1 MTPPKRTWSITDFLT
16 DGSLAA
22 LTHALAEL
30 SGCDIT
36 LHTVDGRRIIPA
48 EGTPPWRI
56 VKPDTAAP
64 PLAPLLQAHDTDDP
78 FDDGNGR
85 TVVPLRVGGQAAG
98 AFIVH
103 PTAQVSSVA
112 RQAVVEATHRAAQT
126 ASEFC
131 DENVENRRRTSELSL
146 LLRLSSLLVAA
157 HELDEIVG
165 IALRTAIEVTG
176 ADAGLLHV
184 QTDDADDTLRLR
196 AHLGLSE
203 RFIES
208 FDVLSTDSIID
219 RTALSTN
226 EPLITPRLA
235 QVDGVTLSEW
245 IEEEGLVGMISVG
258 LTFRGQPLGLLRL
271 YTRAEAALGERTRVL
286 LRSIGEQ
293 TSAAL
298 AGVHLVKEQRR
309 QRQMQRH
316 LALAAD
322 IQRRMLPRKP
332 PNVPGIDIAAR
343 YISSRE
349 LSGDFYDLLELH
361 GHLGIV
367 VGDVVGKG
375 IPAALLMAAVRASL
389 RAHATEVY
397 HLDEVIRRVNT
408 ALSHDTHA
416 HEFATLFYGVLDPDS
431 LILTYC
437 NAGHE
442 PSLIVR
448 PSAGEA
454 DAAITTLD
462 AGGMVLG
469 IDPTQDYERATFQ
482 MRRGDLFFACTDGV
496 TEAMNFEDEKFGRT
510 RLHDSLCTLI
520 RQHPDATAE
529 MAVRHVLWDIRRFTG
544 LRPETDDLT
553 IVAIRA

>member
-1 MTPPKRTWSITDFLT
+1 MTPPTRTWSITDFLT

-22 LTHALAEL
+22 LTNALGEL

-36 LHTVDGRRIIPA
+36 LHTVDGRRIVPA
-48 EGTPPWRI
+48 DGMPPWHI
-56 VKPDTAAP
+56 VEPDAAAP
-64 PLAPLLQAHDTDDP
+64 PLAPLLQEHDTDDP
-78 FDDGNGR
+78 FDDEQGR
-85 TVVPLRVGGQAAG
+85 TVVPLRVGGHAAG
-98 AFIVH
+98 AFVVH
-103 PTAQVSSVA
+103 PTDHVSPDA
-112 RQAVVEATHRAAQT
+112 RQAVVEVTHRAAQT
-126 ASEFC
+126 AREFC

-176 ADAGLLHV
+176 ADAGFLHV
-184 QTDDADDTLRLR
+184 QTDDAEDALRLR
-196 AHLGLSE
+196 AHAGLSE
-203 RFIES
+203 RFVES
-208 FDVLSTDSIID
+208 FDTLSTESIID
-219 RTALSTN
+219 RSALRSN

-235 QVDGVTLSEW
+235 DVDGVTLSEW
-245 IEEEGLVGMISVG
+245 VEDEGLVGMISVG

-271 YTRAEAALGERTRVL
+271 YTRSEAALDERTRVL

-332 PNVPGIDIAAR
+332 PDLAGIDIAAQ

-416 HEFATLFYGVLDPDS
+416 HEFATLFYGVLDPVS
-431 LILTYC
+431 LMLTYC

-448 PSAGEA
+448 PSSDGS
-454 DAAITTLD
+454 DAAITMLD
-462 AGGMVLG
+462 AGGMVVG
-469 IDPTQDYERATFQ
+469 IDASQDYERATFQ
-482 MRRGDLFFACTDGV
+482 MRRGDLLFACTDGV
-496 TEAMNFEDEKFGRT
+496 TEAMNF
-510 RLHDSLCTLI
+510 
-520 RQHPDATAE
+520 
-529 MAVRHVLWDIRRFTG
+529 
-544 LRPETDDLT
+544 
-553 IVAIRA
+553 